1 MGLVINKWMSE
12 RLLSLKNLI
21 SHLKIFYFLSE
32 IFAFKSLSS
41 KEKIISIRD
50 KIWFLELKVVIATWL
65 FWDLYSKKQK
75 RGHSTPLLQI
85 PVVVVV
91 VVIYCPHPRTCLLTS
106 KRGEGRDRER
116 QRNIDVREKHPSV
129 VPLTLPNQG
138 LNPQAKHVPWPRIEP
153 MTFPIMRW
161 HSNQLSHT
169 ARTRC
174 QLLRGERALYIE
186 LKEYSG
192 SPLVFQSEW

>member
-1 MGLVINKWMSE
+1 MLWSNSPLWSLYMGLVINKWMSE

-91 VVIYCPHPRTCLLTS
+91 VVVVVVIYCPHPRTCLLTS

-116 QRNIDVREKHPSV
+116 QRNIDVREKHPSA
-129 VPLTLPNQG
+129 TSCMYPNQR
-138 LNPQAKHVPWPRIEP
+138 LNPQPKHVPW
-153 MTFPIMRW
+153 W
-161 HSNQLSHT
+161 NQT
-169 ARTRC
+169 
-174 QLLRGERALYIE
+174 YD
-186 LKEYSG
+186 
-192 SPLVFQSEW
+192 P